1 MKPDDCIL
9 FSGGATGAEAEFG
22 ACAERRGIQE
32 QSLRRRLNGR
42 ASHIG
47 PQISRH
53 SSSPYGSE
61 VNRCLR
67 KPATDVELRRY
78 SPLLEQRAF
87 PAAEQRTAADAYAGC
102 VLRLH
107 AELMPLIET
116 RTRSLGAKIEPVLRD
131 RGATRV
137 RRRNPARHQW
147 GVVERASVGVLPARG
162 GTAAQPA
169 PQRPPATGDGAT
181 ALPASLFAA
190 PSPLFI

>member
-1 MKPDDCIL
+1 RRARNRVASRNSPLPC
-9 FSGGATGAEAEFG
+9 
-22 ACAERRGIQE
+22 CRRAERRGIQE

-53 SSSPYGSE
+53 SSSPYGSK

-67 KPATDVELRRY
+67 KPATDVELRRN

-131 RGATRV
+131 RGSALIRRHNSTGHQRRV
-137 RRRNPARHQW
+137 IECLGICVLGRRRKTI
-147 GVVERASVGVLPARG
+147 S
-162 GTAAQPA
+162 QPA
-169 PQRPPATGDGAT
+169 PQLKLAGVARGISIG
-181 ALPASLFAA
+181 
-190 PSPLFI
+190 